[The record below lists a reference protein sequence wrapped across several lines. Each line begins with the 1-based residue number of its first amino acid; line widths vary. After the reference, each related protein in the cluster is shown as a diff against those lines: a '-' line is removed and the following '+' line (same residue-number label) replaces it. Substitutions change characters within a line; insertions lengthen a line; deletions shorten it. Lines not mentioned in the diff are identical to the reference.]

1 LRLVVIGDVGVLD
14 GMVHIG
20 DEAMFEALVLELR
33 SRGFDA
39 ITGISANPAETA
51 ARYGIDA
58 VAGIGFGGAIAQ
70 DRAAQSERMT
80 RVLRAAAGDPGPLD
94 PGDSAHAVID
104 SIRSA
109 DGVAISGGGN
119 MASNWPMHIVERA
132 TIGAIAALFDVPLVV
147 SGQTIGPPLT
157 ETDAALVATLLGSAT
172 LVGLR
177 EGASFELVRS
187 LGVDPGL
194 LAATVDDASFLP
206 AITSSSDR
214 PYCVVSLSS
223 HVGDVDRSRFYD
235 SVAALLDDIAAT
247 TGLEIVFFAHFASL
261 DPSAVRGD
269 SVVHAAVGERMTSP
283 FRVIR
288 TTDSRHAAG
297 IAKNAALVVSSRY
310 HPAVFAVSAG
320 VPSIGITVD
329 DYTTVKLT
337 GALGNFGQHSVISA
351 AEVIAGNGRALVAEV
366 WSGRDALRG
375 RGLEAATRAR
385 AASVAWWDRVAAA
398 LR

>member
-1 LRLVVIGDVGVLD
+1 MRLVVIGDVGVLD

-33 SRGFDA
+33 SRGFED
-39 ITGISANPAETA
+39 ITGVSANPAETA

-58 VAGIGFGGAIAQ
+58 VAGIGFGGALAH
-70 DRAAQSERMT
+70 DRGAQSERMA
-80 RVLRAAAGDPGPLD
+80 RVLRAAAGDPGALE
-94 PGDSAHAVID
+94 PGDSALAVID

-119 MASNWPMHIVERA
+119 MASNWPLHIFERA
-132 TIGAIAALFDVPLVV
+132 TIGAITALFGIPLVV
-147 SGQTIGPPLT
+147 SGQTIGPPLI
-157 ETDAALVATLLGSAT
+157 ETDAALVATLLGSAK

-177 EGASFELVRS
+177 EGASFDLVGR

-194 LAATVDDASFLP
+194 LSATVDDASFVP
-206 AITSSSDR
+206 GVTSPSDR
-214 PYCVVSLSS
+214 PYCVVTLSS
-223 HVGDVDRSRFYD
+223 HVGTVDRDTFYD
-235 SVAALLDDIAAT
+235 AIAGLLDDVAAT
-247 TGLEIVFFAHFASL
+247 TGLEIVFFAHFAALEST
-261 DPSAVRGD
+261 AVRGD
-269 SVVHAAVGERMTSP
+269 SVAHAAVGARMTSA
-283 FRVIR
+283 FRVIP
-288 TTDSRHAAG
+288 TTDARHAAG

-320 VPSIGITVD
+320 VPTIGITAD

-351 AEVIAGNGRALVAEV
+351 GEVIAGGGQALVSSV
-366 WSGRDALRG
+366 WSGRDDLRG
-375 RGLEAATRAR
+375 RGLEAAARAR
-385 AASVAWWDRVAAA
+385 AASVTWWDRVAAA